1 MRVNASLSEMLPRA
15 NSSLEAVTVFVLTQQ
30 PRCYWLEVYD
40 WEAGGGVGRIPV
52 PLETTDL
59 ESGRSCDIIEDGS
72 NRMSE
77 GSVISAHMLHIGLS
91 CVMHYHT
98 VR

>member
-1 MRVNASLSEMLPRA
+1 MLPRA

-30 PRCYWLEVYD
+30 PRCYRLEVYD

-59 ESGRSCDIIEDGS
+59 ESGRSCDIIENGS

-77 GSVISAHMLHIGLS
+77 GSMSFLHI
-91 CVMHYHT
+91 CYI
-98 VR
+98 